1 MTIDA
6 AIKEWK
12 SKKRQMGCVSAAKWF
27 CKRVKGFYT
36 ENLDRH
42 TENGEYFRHVVATDG
57 VIRIDL
63 SPYADKPD
71 DKWDGV
77 GRIHS

>member
-1 MTIDA
+1 MTIDS

-12 SKKRQMGCVSAAKWF
+12 SKKRHMGCVSAADWF

-36 ENLDRH
+36 EDLTRY
-42 TENGEYFRHVVATDG
+42 TEAGEYFGHVVATDG

-63 SPYADKPD
+63 SPYNDKPAD
-71 DKWDGV
+71 DWDGV
-77 GRIHS
+77 CRIH